1 MRIRI
6 KPLIKERHQIRSD
19 ADDDDEI
26 EDWDEAFLG
35 HKDKGDE

>member
-6 KPLIKERHQIRSD
+6 KTLIKERHQIRSD
-19 ADDDDEI
+19 VDDDEI

-35 HKDKGDE
+35 NKEKGDE